1 MKTVCKKLLCLM
13 LVAMLLVSA
22 VPAAFAASLI
32 EPIGPSVVTPVEPE
46 TPDVV
51 EPEEPEEEEPEAPK
65 TTLYTVNVG
74 DWSKDQIVATNVA
87 SYELTDE
94 EVEELLSDKATAAKE
109 LLFGTAYAADAKEG
123 NVYSV
128 IKYTGSTQINIWLNK
143 VSVSGGSTGGNNGS
157 GSAGGS
163 TDTVEKHTLTIV
175 YGYTADRVQ
184 TVTDGTKYLEVLPE
198 PARPGYKFLGWKSDS
213 KGYLDSSDRVE
224 ADDTVTAK
232 WEVLSYSLSFDVNRD
247 DVEQVNLLKK
257 VTYGEPIGKLPTP
270 ETDDYVFLG
279 WKVNGKMINEDTI
292 YELQGDA
299 VAYAVWALESDK
311 DGRPIIGGGGAI
323 IDGEVQG
330 KGKVYLEIYLN
341 GDTDDREFR
350 FDITGYADD
359 YKITRDEVKKV
370 ISKKTTIKAKSGY
383 DLVYDGLFDEE
394 SWWWYCRDE
403 ETDGEGT
410 ITVNRD
416 GNEYI
421 YVMIRNV
428 KKAVADSSNP
438 KTGDNI
444 MIAATTMALAGAALI
459 SLVELKKRKMI

>member
-22 VPAAFAASLI
+22 VPAAFAVEAI
-32 EPIGPSVVTPVEPE
+32 TPPSAGVVEPE

-51 EPEEPEEEEPEAPK
+51 EPEEEESEAPK
-65 TTLYTVNVG
+65 TTRYTVNVG
-74 DWSKDQIVATNVA
+74 NWEIDALAATNVA
-87 SYELTDE
+87 SYELTE
-94 EVEELLSDKATAAKE
+94 EQLNDLLSDKVSAAKE
-109 LLFGTAYAADAKEG
+109 LLYGTAYAADAKEG
-123 NVYSV
+123 NVRSIYKDTNGTV
-128 IKYTGSTQINIWLNK
+128 ITVWLNK
-143 VSVSGGSTGGNNGS
+143 VSVSGGSTGGNTGS
-157 GSAGGS
+157 GSTAK
-163 TDTVEKHTLTIV
+163 EKFEVRIV
-175 YGYTADRVQ
+175 YGYTADRVH
-184 TVTDGTKYLEVLPE
+184 TVTDGTKYYDVIGGDPDR
-198 PARPGYKFLGWKSDS
+198 AGYEFNGWYSEA
-213 KGYLDSSDRVE
+213 LDDYIDKNDRVRS
-224 ADDTVTAK
+224 DDTITAD
-232 WEVLSYSLSFDVNRD
+232 WGNGPLSYSLSFDVDRD

-257 VTYGEPIGKLPTP
+257 VTYGQPIGKLPVP

-279 WKVNGKMINEDTI
+279 WKVNGKMIDKDTI

-311 DGRPIIGGGGAI
+311 DGRPIIGNGGAI

-350 FDITGYADD
+350 FDITDYADD

-370 ISKKTTIKAKSGY
+370 ISKKTSIKAKSGY
-383 DLVYDGLFDEE
+383 ELAYDGLFDEE

-444 MIAATTMALAGAALI
+444 MVAGATMTLAGAALI
-459 SLVELKKRKMI
+459 SLIELKKRKMI